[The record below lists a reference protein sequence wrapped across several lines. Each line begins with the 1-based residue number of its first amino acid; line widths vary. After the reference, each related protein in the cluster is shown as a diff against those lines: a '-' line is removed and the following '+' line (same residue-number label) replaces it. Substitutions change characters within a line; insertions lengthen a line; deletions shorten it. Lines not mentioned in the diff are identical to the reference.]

1 MMARLQSINNY
12 SDVGPSYDSDFANEN
27 VQLEAEKMNKIIK
40 VVKDES
46 DLLKIELAK
55 YAMVQ
60 VFENK
65 PEYKKIW
72 TLERKDTKIG
82 QVKGLSYA
90 AKLASVHSVGIVH
103 ISASIGTYKLR
114 ENSSRRVYNHDVGLL
129 ALNRRYPA
137 TQLALS
143 DFCNFGDK
151 KVHVVVRDYDDA
163 LKNAEKIRLKMKEK
177 QTKEEVPKMKIKIIN
192 YTSLN
197 DLYEKF
203 VPQKVIS
210 QEQAY
215 ISKTSTYNVTS
226 EKPNVQKSSSPP
238 PKMPKHSQMKRYFDT
253 LDYDVKRFE
262 SVFKEKLTV
271 NGSNFASGLEYEI
284 QIFFQ
289 NEVKPINDHLRLC
302 VDGFQKEF
310 TKEVKEMYESY
321 ESMEKELAETSKEND
336 NFNEKYNRILEASL
350 ANDVMNCV
358 VHSCVDIDNEILRE
372 EIERISKESK
382 YV

>member
-12 SDVGPSYDSDFANEN
+12 SDVGPSYDSDFVNEN

-40 VVKDES
+40 VVKDET

-60 VFENK
+60 ENMDVEAK
-65 PEYKKIW
+65 RHENW
-72 TLERKDTKIG
+72 TSKR
-82 QVKGLSYA
+82 
-90 AKLASVHSVGIVH
+90 LASVHSVGIVH

-336 NFNEKYNRILEASL
+336 NFNEKYNRLLETSL

-372 EIERISKESK
+372 DIERISKESK
-382 YV
+382 DIQESLLKRIVILEHDF